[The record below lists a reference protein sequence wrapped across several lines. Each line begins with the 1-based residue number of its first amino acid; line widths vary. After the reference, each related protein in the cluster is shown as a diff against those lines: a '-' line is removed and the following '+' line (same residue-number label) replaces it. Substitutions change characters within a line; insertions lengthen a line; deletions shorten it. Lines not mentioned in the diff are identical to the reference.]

1 MADDNM
7 VSIADSGVPTH
18 GDARSGE
25 FAPASM
31 KTGAAP
37 AKTFVRKRKI
47 SPFWVKQL
55 HTWHW
60 MSSAIC
66 LIGMLLFAF
75 TGITLNHAGAI
86 EGEVVTTTVEKTL
99 PNEVLNTLAPQDQE
113 RADRSL
119 PSGLNNWS
127 GDVLDLDLTG
137 RPTEWSEDEIYVAL
151 PRPGGDGW
159 VSIDR
164 NDGTVIYERTDRGW
178 ISWLNDL
185 HKGRDT
191 GTAWSWFI
199 DIFSGACIIFCL
211 TGFFLLQLHARNRPM
226 TWPIVG
232 AGLVLP
238 LLLIILF
245 MHR

>member
-1 MADDNM
+1 MMPITD
-7 VSIADSGVPTH
+7 GVAPAH
-18 GDARSGE
+18 ASARGGDAA
-25 FAPASM
+25 FAPGKA
-31 KTGAAP
+31 KAAP
-37 AKTFVRKRKI
+37 ARKSVRKRKI

-86 EGEVVTTTVEKTL
+86 EGEVVTTTVQKTL
-99 PNEVLNTLAPQDQE
+99 PDSVLDAVVPQDDE
-113 RADRSL
+113 RSDQSV
-119 PSGLNNWS
+119 PDGLDNWS
-127 GDVLDLDLTG
+127 RDVLGLDLAG
-137 RPTEWSEDEIYVAL
+137 RPAEWSEGEIYVAL

-238 LLLIILF
+238 LLLILLF